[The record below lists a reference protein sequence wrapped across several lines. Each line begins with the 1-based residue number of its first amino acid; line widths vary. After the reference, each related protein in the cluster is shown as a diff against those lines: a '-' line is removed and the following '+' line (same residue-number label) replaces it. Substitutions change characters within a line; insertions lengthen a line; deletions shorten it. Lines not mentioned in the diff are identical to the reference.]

1 VIGLVADAALLLTA
15 GGVVCV
21 VCAVAFAAAWRP
33 GLHMALD
40 LWVGAGLLRLTGDP
54 GAADLLVAASVI
66 AVRQLV
72 AVRLR
77 TGDRSLAAG
86 GHGG

>member
-1 VIGLVADAALLLTA
+1 VTGLVADGALLLT
-15 GGVVCV
+15 
-21 VCAVAFAAAWRP
+21 
-33 GLHMALD
+33 
-40 LWVGAGLLRLTGDP
+40 AGLLRLTGDP

-72 AVRLR
+72 AVGLR
-77 TGDRSLAAG
+77 TGDRSLTAG